1 MFGSSKYL
9 PFLCGMENTIS
20 YSFDELEIV
29 GAQGKEIYVRS
40 MVYSEE
46 QEKLVCLQFSMN
58 KWIELQ
64 KSWISEKKA
73 FCERYEHFCGWGDVT
88 SHYKNNGYSIELLD
102 PETNEMKRVSILI
115 PTDFL
120 VDMEH
125 G

>member
-1 MFGSSKYL
+1 
-9 PFLCGMENTIS
+9 MEDTIS
-20 YSFDELEIV
+20 YSFDDLEIV

-40 MVYSEE
+40 IVYAEGDDL
-46 QEKLVCLQFSMN
+46 QIVEKLVCLQFSMT

-64 KSWISEKKA
+64 KAWISEKRD
-73 FCERYEHFCGWGDVT
+73 FCERYEHFCGWGDVS

-102 PETNEMKRVSILI
+102 PETNKMKRVSILI

>member
-1 MFGSSKYL
+1 MK
-9 PFLCGMENTIS
+9 NTIS
-20 YSFDELEIV
+20 YSYDNLQIV
-29 GAQGKEIYVRS
+29 GAYGKNIYVRS
-40 MVYSEE
+40 MVYTEE
-46 QEKLVCLQFSMN
+46 QEKLVCLEFSMT

-64 KSWISEKKA
+64 KAWITEKKD
-73 FCERYEHFCGWGDVT
+73 FCERYEHFCGSGDIT
-88 SHYKNNGYSIELLD
+88 SHYKNNDYSIELLD